1 MISYTMKKYI
11 ILAGII
17 LAIIVVAT
25 VLLNLR
31 TPKSPQP
38 LDISSYEAAPAE
50 PITQP
55 SPIPE
60 EDIKPVRALT
70 ARENEAI
77 EVMRTEVTDA
87 YVVEPDFELGYSDVL
102 HKFILRKKNDN
113 AASALQQYLTGR
125 GAQALLS
132 TPPSYKLIIYTE
144 KPLLEAIPELESA
157 YREQMLN
164 NANERYDKKDS
175 TQNGAF

>member
-1 MISYTMKKYI
+1 MKKYI
-11 ILAGII
+11 ILAGIV

-25 VLLNLR
+25 IVLSLR
-31 TPKSPQP
+31 NPQGPKP
-38 LDISSYEAAPAE
+38 LDISSYEAAPAQ

-60 EDIKPVRALT
+60 EDIKPVRVLT

-77 EVMRTEVTDA
+77 EVIRKEVIDP
-87 YVVEPDFELGYSDVL
+87 YVVRPDFELGYSDIL
-102 HKFILRKKNDN
+102 HKFILRKKNGN
-113 AASALQQYLTGR
+113 ASEAFQEYLR
-125 GAQALLS
+125 SHGAQALLS

-144 KPLLEAIPELESA
+144 KPLSIAIAELEEAS
-157 YREQMLN
+157 REQMLN

>member
-1 MISYTMKKYI
+1 MKKYI

-17 LAIIVVAT
+17 LAIIVLAT
-25 VLLNLR
+25 VVLNLR
-31 TPKSPQP
+31 APKGPQP

-50 PITQP
+50 PITVP

-77 EVMRTEVTDA
+77 DVMRKEVIDT
-87 YVVEPDFELGYSDVL
+87 YVVEQDFELGYSDVL
-102 HKFILRKKNDN
+102 HKFILRKKNGN
-113 AASALQQYLTGR
+113 AAAALQEYLASH

-144 KPLLEAIPELESA
+144 KPLLEALPELETA